1 MLDINL
7 FRVDKGGDPEL
18 VRESQRRRHD
28 PVEWVDQVIEMDKK
42 WRDGELP
49 RRENATRR
57 HRSRE
62 AGCTARRGC
71 AMRRERNDPN
81 APRASAA
88 PPAVV
93 YYLLQQ
99 SCPNSID

>member
-42 WRDGELP
+42 WRDGERP
-49 RRENATRR
+49 RRL
-57 HRSRE
+57 
-62 AGCTARRGC
+62 CI
-71 AMRRERNDPN
+71 
-81 APRASAA
+81 PRAPSAR
-88 PPAVV
+88 
-93 YYLLQQ
+93 
-99 SCPNSID
+99 